1 MNEIEA
7 ASEQAGRTHSPG
19 FFKKFINGDFGLA
32 KTYWL
37 LGIVPSFI
45 VGIALRTV
53 SSDTVAYWLGAAF
66 ICYELAL
73 LIALWHAGKKYQGMR
88 VWPVLAFLLV
98 LIAVFRNINVVLAIG
113 RH

>member
-7 ASEQAGRTHSPG
+7 APEQVEQTQGPG
-19 FFKKFINGDFGLA
+19 FFKKFIQGDFGLA

-37 LGIVPSFI
+37 LGVVPNFI
-45 VGIALRTV
+45 VGIALRAV
-53 SSDTVAYWLGAAF
+53 PSDALAYGIGTAF

-73 LIALWHAGKKYQGMR
+73 LIALWHAGRKYQGTR
-88 VWPVLAFLLV
+88 VWPVLAFFLV
-98 LIAVFRNINVVLAIG
+98 LIAVFRNIDAVLSIG